1 MEQLIAFCEVFGKP
15 LAILLGGLLVMLF
28 VVRPLLKL
36 LGTPPKK
43 GGTAGRG
50 GSGRAQ
56 APLSKKE
63 IDALAEELEASLGGR
78 KPTLSDQEKISR
90 LAQSD
95 PERAKELVRRWL
107 RQ

>member
-1 MEQLIAFCEVFGKP
+1 MEQFVSFCEVLGKP
-15 LAILLGGLLVMLF
+15 LAIVVVMLLVLLF
-28 VVRPLLKL
+28 VVRPLLQL
-36 LGTPPKK
+36 LSATPK
-43 GGTAGRG
+43 GAGG
-50 GSGRAQ
+50 GSGSGRAT
-56 APLSKKE
+56 ASPLSKKE

-78 KPTLSDQEKISR
+78 KPTLSDQEKITR

>member
-1 MEQLIAFCEVFGKP
+1 MDQFVSFCEVFGKP
-15 LAILLGGLLVMLF
+15 LAILLGGLMVMLF
-28 VVRPLLKL
+28 VVRPLMKL
-36 LGTPPKK
+36 LSAAPKERA
-43 GGTAGRG
+43 AGRG
-50 GSGRAQ
+50 GRSP

-63 IDALAEELEASLGGR
+63 VDALAAELEASLGGR